1 MKQKS
6 VRSELAGALAVTMFY
21 VPSWKV
27 SAADSIPLTG
37 NRERKENL
45 PGFGGHRIRGIRA
58 RMPEADEGTE
68 LPREKMSLQE
78 YNTAYKSARAN
89 PVLGS

>member
-37 NRERKENL
+37 NRERKEEL
-45 PGFGGHRIRGIRA
+45 VRYARLRRTSYPGNPRA
-58 RMPEADEGTE
+58 DA
-68 LPREKMSLQE
+68 
-78 YNTAYKSARAN
+78 
-89 PVLGS
+89 